1 MSLEK
6 TQKEKR
12 RASLRNRAEKATSGK
27 VSQNAKRNS
36 TRMIRINVK
45 KRETQTCRD
54 TKRRQDQ
61 GNTKRTVRG
70 YSWKKLKEL
79 EEMGAKIKKSLL
91 SQDI

>member
-12 RASLRNRAEKATSGK
+12 RASLRNITEKATSSK
-27 VSQNAKRNS
+27 VSQNAKMNS
-36 TRMIRINVK
+36 ARMIRTNVK
-45 KRETQTCRD
+45 ERETQTRRE

-61 GNTKRTVRG
+61 GNIRGTVRG

-79 EEMGAKIKKSLL
+79 EEMGAKTEKSLL

>member
-12 RASLRNRAEKATSGK
+12 RASLRTITEKAISGK

-36 TRMIRINVK
+36 TQMIRTNVK
-45 KRETQTCRD
+45 ERETQTRRE

-61 GNTKRTVRG
+61 GNTRRTVRG

-79 EEMGAKIKKSLL
+79 EELDAKTEKEL
-91 SQDI
+91 SSQYI

>member
-6 TQKEKR
+6 THKDKR
-12 RASLRNRAEKATSGK
+12 RASLRNITEKATLGK

-36 TRMIRINVK
+36 VGMIKTNVK
-45 KRETQTCRD
+45 ERETQTRTE

-61 GNTKRTVRG
+61 GNTRRTIRG

-79 EEMGAKIKKSLL
+79 EEMGAKTEKSLL